1 MSAEWNRAVTIYVS
15 QVFHEHPHRIVPR
28 LGRMSN
34 AVFAAKKLVSFFI
47 NKIDLSHTVTDAFS
61 LAGNPHMRKR
71 QIEID

>member
-1 MSAEWNRAVTIYVS
+1 MSAEWNRAVTISVS

-47 NKIDLSHTVTDAFS
+47 NKIDLSHTVTE
-61 LAGNPHMRKR
+61 MRSHLLGI
-71 QIEID
+71 QI